1 MVGCEWN
8 CPAKQAAFYRR
19 SWNAGTRLNVECRLS
34 LKAMEIT
41 MLRTAIVGLTALM
54 ITAPTVAHSQTQA
67 PAAGEETGQAGQSV
81 DWKAI
86 TDARIEILKGALQLT
101 PDQEKLWPAVESA
114 IRARAEARRERIE
127 NLQKMRE
134 DRPDF
139 FQILRNRAENMTA
152 RANGLKQLADA
163 WEPLYKTLDDK
174 QKARL
179 RVMAMYAAHEIHG
192 AIHER
197 RMQWEDEGDDD
208 GGGEE

>member
-1 MVGCEWN
+1 
-8 CPAKQAAFYRR
+8 
-19 SWNAGTRLNVECRLS
+19 
-34 LKAMEIT
+34 MEIT

-54 ITAPTVAHSQTQA
+54 ITAPTVAYSQNQT
-67 PAAGEETGQAGQSV
+67 PAAGEETGQAGQSI

-114 IRARAEARRERIE
+114 IRTRAEARRERIE

-134 DRPDF
+134 ERPDF
-139 FQILRNRAENMTA
+139 FQILRNRADNMAA

-179 RVMAMYAAHEIHG
+179 RVMAMYAAHEARS

-197 RMQWEDEGDDD
+197 RMQWEEQGDDEG
-208 GGGEE
+208 GGDEE